1 MRTIQAIMDKC
12 AIMLS
17 FLCVIH
23 CLVLPLLL
31 VVLPSLGVWQLD
43 NEAFHTWLLI
53 AVIPVSLYAL
63 TAGVKKHR
71 QYRFLLIGA
80 TGIMLLIFAAL
91 LGHDLIGESGEKI
104 LTLLG
109 ATLVAIAHWANF
121 GRCKHNHGCIKGM
134 DAQCD

>member
-1 MRTIQAIMDKC
+1 
-12 AIMLS
+12 
-17 FLCVIH
+17 
-23 CLVLPLLL
+23 
-31 VVLPSLGVWQLD
+31 
-43 NEAFHTWLLI
+43 
-53 AVIPVSLYAL
+53 
-63 TAGVKKHR
+63 
-71 QYRFLLIGA
+71 
-80 TGIMLLIFAAL
+80 MLLIFAAL